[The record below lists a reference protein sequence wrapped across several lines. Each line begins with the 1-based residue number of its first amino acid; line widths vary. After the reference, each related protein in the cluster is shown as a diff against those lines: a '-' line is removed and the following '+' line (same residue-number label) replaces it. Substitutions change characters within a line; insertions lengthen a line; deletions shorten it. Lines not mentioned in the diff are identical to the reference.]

1 MKLTTNKF
9 PYLVAFS
16 AAFVAFNAAFFSITG
31 LSHLFSGAFW
41 SVVIMGSTLEIG
53 KLVAASFLHRYWKV
67 INNWMRVYLSIGV
80 IILVFITSIGIFGY
94 LSKAY
99 QGATVDL
106 NRLVTKLDVY
116 NEQLEVLV
124 DDKEFLKQELEASV
138 NSLPDNYITA
148 KRKLREEY
156 NPLIQEKTVKI
167 SELKTTIGELEIQMV
182 DTGVDVGPILYVA
195 EAFDS
200 DVNSVVKY
208 LILILIFVFDPL
220 AVTLVIATNVAF
232 MRREKENKKETRNL
246 GIVQDPNEGKDFND
260 VTKEWYDEDP
270 KIVLEKTIKDPE
282 PEPESKEADT
292 IDDDEG
298 EIFRLVHHKPKD

>member
-1 MKLTTNKF
+1 MSTTNKF

-16 AAFVAFNAAFFSITG
+16 AAFVAFKAAFFSITG

-41 SVVIMGSTLEIG
+41 SVVIMASSLEIG
-53 KLVAASFLHRYWKV
+53 KLVAASFLHRYWKT
-67 INNWMRVYLSIGV
+67 INNWMRAYLATGV
-80 IILVFITSIGIFGY
+80 IILVFITSLGIFGY

-106 NRLVTKLDVY
+106 NRLVTKLEVF

-124 DDKEFLKQELEASV
+124 EDKEFLKQELEASV
-138 NSLPDNYITA
+138 NALPENYITA
-148 KRKLREEY
+148 KRKLRDEY

-167 SELKTTIGELEIQMV
+167 SELKTTIGELEIEMV

-232 MRREKENKKETRNL
+232 MKREEENKTKSLDTVEEDKPL
-246 GIVQDPNEGKDFND
+246 PGKDFND
-260 VTKEWYDEDP
+260 ETNEWYDEDP
-270 KIVLEKTIKDPE
+270 KTVLNKTIKE
-282 PEPESKEADT
+282 PEEDSNEKYGILLMPDQTNSEES
-292 IDDDEG
+292 
-298 EIFRLVHHKPKD
+298 

>member
-1 MKLTTNKF
+1 MSTTNKF

-41 SVVIMGSTLEIG
+41 SVVIMASSLEIG
-53 KLVAASFLHRYWKV
+53 KLVAASFLHRYWKT
-67 INNWMRVYLSIGV
+67 INNWMRAYLATGV
-80 IILVFITSIGIFGY
+80 IILVFITSLGIFGY

-106 NRLVTKLDVY
+106 NRLVTKLEVF

-124 DDKEFLKQELEASV
+124 EDKEFLKQELEASV
-138 NSLPDNYITA
+138 NSLPENYITA

-167 SELKTTIGELEIQMV
+167 SELKTTIGELEIEMV

-232 MRREKENKKETRNL
+232 MKREEEEKTAKLDSSKDNNNVPTS
-246 GIVQDPNEGKDFND
+246 GKDFND
-260 VTKEWYDEDP
+260 ETNEWYEEDP
-270 KIVLEKTIKDPE
+270 KNVLDKTIKDSKDSTDSERLAVLTFPKSCTTE
-282 PEPESKEADT
+282 EESK
-292 IDDDEG
+292 
-298 EIFRLVHHKPKD
+298 

>member
-1 MKLTTNKF
+1 MSTTNKF

-41 SVVIMGSTLEIG
+41 SVVIMASSLEIG
-53 KLVAASFLHRYWKV
+53 KLVAASFLHRYWKT
-67 INNWMRVYLSIGV
+67 INNWMRAYLATGV
-80 IILVFITSIGIFGY
+80 IILVFITSLGIFGY

-106 NRLVTKLDVY
+106 NRLVTKLEVF

-124 DDKEFLKQELEASV
+124 EDKDFLKQELEASV
-138 NSLPDNYITA
+138 NALPENYITA

-167 SELKTTIGELEIQMV
+167 SELKTTIGELEIEMV

-232 MRREKENKKETRNL
+232 MKREEENKTKSLDTVEEDKPL
-246 GIVQDPNEGKDFND
+246 PGKDFND
-260 VTKEWYDEDP
+260 ETNEWYDEDP
-270 KIVLEKTIKDPE
+270 KMVLNKTIKE
-282 PEPESKEADT
+282 PEEDSNEKYGVLLMPDQTNSEES
-292 IDDDEG
+292 
-298 EIFRLVHHKPKD
+298 

>member
-1 MKLTTNKF
+1 MSTTNKF

-41 SVVIMGSTLEIG
+41 SVVIMASSLEIG
-53 KLVAASFLHRYWKV
+53 KLVAASFLHRYWKT
-67 INNWMRVYLSIGV
+67 INNWMRAYLATGV
-80 IILVFITSIGIFGY
+80 TILVFITSLGIFGY

-106 NRLVTKLDVY
+106 NRLVTKLEVF

-124 DDKEFLKQELEASV
+124 EDKDFLKQELEASV
-138 NSLPDNYITA
+138 NALPENYITA

-167 SELKTTIGELEIQMV
+167 SELKTTIGELEIEMV

-232 MRREKENKKETRNL
+232 MKREEENKTKSLDTVEEDKPL
-246 GIVQDPNEGKDFND
+246 PGKDFND
-260 VTKEWYDEDP
+260 ETNEWYDEDP
-270 KIVLEKTIKDPE
+270 KMVLNKTIKE
-282 PEPESKEADT
+282 PEEDSNEKYGVLLMPDQTNSEES
-292 IDDDEG
+292 
-298 EIFRLVHHKPKD
+298 